1 MTVATVGGRYQVVI
15 PRRER
20 ERLGLKPHS
29 KVVVE
34 AREDGLMLYPQTV
47 KEWRGIGRKIADG
60 EDATDYVR
68 KLRREWE
75 WRA

>member
-1 MTVATVGGRYQVVI
+1 MTIATVGGRYQVVI
-15 PRRER
+15 PRHER

-34 AREDGLMLYPQTV
+34 AREDCLMLYPQTGRD
-47 KEWRGIGRKIADG
+47 WRGIGRPIADG
-60 EDATDYVR
+60 KDATDYVR

-75 WRA
+75 RHT